1 MITEALIRAAVAVI
15 LGMASVLPRHT
26 FDVTA
31 MADTFGQVASY
42 AGGLNGYAPVLQLGL
57 AVGLLA
63 SLKLALM
70 AWNVVLFI
78 YHQFWGSS

>member
-1 MITEALIRAAVAVI
+1 MITEALISAGVGII
-15 LGMASVLPRHT
+15 LGLVSVLPRHD
-26 FDVTA
+26 FDAAA
-31 MADTFGQVASY
+31 MADTFGTVASY

-57 AVGLLA
+57 AIALLA
-63 SLKLALM
+63 GLKLALM